1 MAKQRK
7 GLMSLLTEYQN
18 EKYYGKAGQR
28 GMTRDG
34 DSKADIAE
42 ARKRQAEVKA
52 DKPQPRRSSSSSGSR
67 SSSSGSRSSSSRSSS
82 SGSRSSSSTPSVSR
96 TLYSGGN
103 VGSGRDGRPGTGTR
117 GQSMPSNPPGMRQT
131 RAGDKPT
138 RRSGT
143 GRTGY
148 AAQRRAMRPKKEEPK
163 KMTAAERRQMRLRAR
178 RGR

>member
-1 MAKQRK
+1 MAKDKRK
-7 GLMSLLTEYQN
+7 GLMSLLKEYQN
-18 EKYYGKAGQR
+18 KNYYSKAGQR
-28 GMTRDG
+28 GMTKDG

-42 ARKRQAEVKA
+42 ARKRQAKVKA
-52 DKPQPRRSSSSSGSR
+52 GAAKKTEKPKQQPRKPQSSKPQSSKP
-67 SSSSGSRSSSSRSSS
+67 
-82 SGSRSSSSTPSVSR
+82 SSSSTPSVSS

-131 RAGDKPT
+131 RAGDKPK
-138 RRSGT
+138 RKPGT

-148 AAQRRAMRPKKEEPK
+148 AAQRRAMRPKKEEK